1 MRPRQKQKTRCA
13 VRVSGLGFPII
24 ALSWLSVVLRRHA
37 HRMMVMMVTVVV
49 QRSHKQFDVRTVR
62 IFPSIEIPL
71 LVAAKTRT
79 PRSNRFAALSGAISL
94 DRGTPIK
101 KIT

>member
-49 QRSHKQFDVRTVR
+49 QRSHKQIDVRTVS

-71 LVAAKTRT
+71 LVAAKTGT
-79 PRSNRFAALSGAISL
+79 PQCARFPARPASISL
-94 DRGTPIK
+94 DRGTPVK